1 MSVYIKDD
9 KFVFKSIAECTD
21 NCDICEPTTYG
32 TRCIQCRTVPDVAGL
47 NYGLDASYMCSR

>member
-32 TRCIQCRTVPDVAGL
+32 TRCIQCRTVPDVAG
-47 NYGLDASYMCSR
+47 YGLDASYMCSR